1 MTMTSRSLCSHR
13 TLSPARLSVL
23 GAASI
28 LLAAAS
34 TAKAVTIPKGTAPV
48 PVTIPS
54 PLTLDQAVSIAISH
68 LPAVDSAYTQID
80 QANGIKEEDQSQYF
94 PHVTLGY
101 QYLND
106 TQQSYG
112 GKAVTVTPGLT
123 PAQTYTAEQGS
134 GSTVSLSQLLFDSG
148 TRENDNKLGRQG
160 VYAAKDQYEF
170 ERQNATLNVTVD
182 YYNLLLDQ
190 DLIKVAQAQ
199 VDLFQQT
206 VDLTNA
212 QIQAGTAAQSSI
224 YQAQADLANA
234 RVTLLQDQ
242 NAVKI
247 GTAALKNVMGIETDA
262 PLTLAEA
269 PQGTDNLP
277 SIPAAPP
284 DETLDSLLTIA
295 DQKRPD
301 LDAEEHLVEEQE
313 VNLKQAKE
321 NAGITISTTYTG
333 TLQATN
339 DIGSKG
345 LNSQLLATAT
355 YPIFDGGFNQGAIR
369 AAKALRDAARDE
381 YKTVR
386 QQVRLEVE
394 QALDNQTEAF
404 AAASLADAAV
414 QAAQVNVDAAIAERK
429 EGVGT
434 TLDVTTAVAT
444 LAQAQNQYVTAV
456 YNTYS
461 TQAILDEAVGR
472 INTTR

>member
-1 MTMTSRSLCSHR
+1 MTIFSSSRSSDR
-13 TLSPARLSVL
+13 TLSLTLLSVL
-23 GAASI
+23 GSASL

-34 TAKAVTIPKGTAPV
+34 TAQAVTTPKGTAAV
-48 PVTIPS
+48 PVTIPN
-54 PLTLDQAVSIAISH
+54 PLTLDQAVSIALSH
-68 LPAVDSAYTQID
+68 LPAVDSARTQID
-80 QANGIKEEDQSQYF
+80 QANGVKEEDQSQYF
-94 PHVTLGY
+94 PKVTVGY

-112 GKAVTVTPGLT
+112 GRAFTT
-123 PAQTYTAEQGS
+123 QTYSAQQGG
-134 GSTVSLSQLLFDSG
+134 GSTLSLSQLLFDNGS
-148 TRENDNKLGRQG
+148 RENNNKLGRQG
-160 VYAAKDQYEF
+160 VYAAKDQYQF

-212 QIQAGTAAQSSI
+212 QIQAGTAAASSI

-242 NAVKI
+242 NSVKTA
-247 GTAALKNVMGIETDA
+247 TAALKNVMGVETDA
-262 PLTLAEA
+262 PITLAEA
-269 PQGTDNLP
+269 PQGADSLP
-277 SIPAAPP
+277 VIPAAPP
-284 DETLDSLLTIA
+284 DETLDSLLAIA
-295 DQKRPD
+295 DEKRPD

-313 VNLKQAKE
+313 VNLKQARD

-339 DIGSKG
+339 DLGSKG
-345 LNSQLLATAT
+345 LNSEVLATAT
-355 YPIFDGGFNQGAIR
+355 YPIFDGGFNQGAVR
-369 AAKALRDAARDE
+369 VAKAQRDAARDE

-386 QQVRLEVE
+386 QEVRQQVE
-394 QALDNQTEAF
+394 QALYNQTEAF
-404 AAASLADAAV
+404 GAASLAEAAV
-414 QAAQVNVDAAIAERK
+414 KAAQVNVDAAIAERK

-472 INTTR
+472 INTNR